1 MNDLYLDGKK
11 ICGILTEAVSDFE
24 SGRVESIVVGI
35 GINCGT
41 AEFPEG
47 LERIAGSIGETKLSR
62 NHLAALVAEGLIDA
76 FDDLTDPEIIE
87 EYRARS
93 VMTGKVIVYTISGEE
108 HTGTVTDINDK
119 GNLIVSEDG
128 GGERVIS
135 SGEVQIKKW

>member
-1 MNDLYLDGKK
+1 LS
-11 ICGILTEAVSDFE
+11 ASP
-24 SGRVESIVVGI
+24 
-35 GINCGT
+35 
-41 AEFPEG
+41 A
-47 LERIAGSIGETKLSR
+47 IGETKLSR

-76 FDDLTDPEIIE
+76 FDDLTDPEIIA

-93 VMTGKVIVYTISGEE
+93 VMTGKVIVYTVSGEE